1 MNKLRFFLL
10 AGVLLL
16 ACGLSWPA
24 KAGPAAANAY
34 QTPSP
39 YELIDAVNALRT
51 SNGLPAYTPN
61 AILMQIA
68 QNQADYQASIGTVTH
83 IGPDGSRPYQRA
95 LAAGYPLAGDLSL
108 GGFISENVFHGSS
121 VEQAMTWWYN
131 SPPHYNTMMSTN
143 LVEIGAGVAGSE
155 GSWYFTIVAARPTG
169 SSPSGAVTPA
179 TVTPAGAGTRA
190 PTPFTTVTVY
200 PNTPNPDGSLVHV
213 VQPGETVWQIAMAYG
228 VSEADIIRLNPQMG
242 TFIYPGDTLLIRSGH
257 TPTPTA
263 PTPTPTLRPTATLW
277 PTLTPTAETSPIP
290 TRLPTAAMP
299 LSSGVGTAAAIA
311 VAALLAAGGLT
322 FLGGRGRK

>member
-1 MNKLRFFLL
+1 MYRIRTTLVFVLGLLFFG
-10 AGVLLL
+10 A
-16 ACGLSWPA
+16 AWPV
-24 KAGPAAANAY
+24 KAMPAASNPQQA
-34 QTPSP
+34 PSP

-68 QNQADYQASIGTVTH
+68 QAQANYQASIGTVTH

-131 SPPHYNTMMSTN
+131 SPPHYNTMMSTM
-143 LVEIGAGVAGSE
+143 LQEIGAGVAGTE

-169 SSPSGAVTPA
+169 SSGSSSGSASTA
-179 TVTPAGAGTRA
+179 AGTRA
-190 PTPFTTVTVY
+190 PTSFTTVTVY
-200 PNTPNPDGSLVHV
+200 PSTPNPDGSVVHV

-228 VSEADIIRLNPQMG
+228 VSEQDIIRLNPQMG

-263 PTPTPTLRPTATLW
+263 PTATPTLRPTATAW
-277 PTLTPTAETSPIP
+277 PTLTPTAANSPTP
-290 TRLPTAAMP
+290 TRVPAAAVP
-299 LSSGVGTAAAIA
+299 RSSGMAAAGLIFLS
-311 VAALLAAGGLT
+311 ALLVAGGIT
-322 FLGGRGRK
+322 FLGARGRK

>member
-1 MNKLRFFLL
+1 MQRFPLFLW
-10 AGVLLL
+10 AGLTLLL
-16 ACGLSWPA
+16 VAAP
-24 KAGPAAANAY
+24 PAASAEPAY

-39 YELIDAVNALRT
+39 YELIEVVNALRT

-68 QNQADYQASIGTVTH
+68 QAQADYQAAIGSVTH

-95 LAAGYPLAGDLSL
+95 LTAGYPLAGDLTQ

-169 SSPSGAVTPA
+169 SSGSSSGRVSTA
-179 TVTPAGAGTRA
+179 AGTRA

-200 PNTPNPDGSLVHV
+200 PNTPNADGSVVHV

-228 VSEADIIRLNPQMG
+228 VSEADIMQLNPQMG
-242 TFIYPGDTLLIRSGH
+242 TFIYPGDTLLIRAGH

-263 PTPTPTLRPTATLW
+263 PTSTPTLRPTATAW
-277 PTLTPTAETSPIP
+277 PTLTSTVADSPTP
-290 TRLPTAAMP
+290 TRVPTAAMP
-299 LSSGVGTAAAIA
+299 RSTGMITAAVIL
-311 VAALLAAGGLT
+311 VSALLAAGGLT
-322 FLGGRGRK
+322 LLGRRGHK